1 MISEKILYSVIYMVL
16 MEVTLV
22 LVRREGTGIIQKQ

>member
-1 MISEKILYSVIYMVL
+1 MISEKILYSVIYMAF

-22 LVRREGTGIIQKQ
+22 LVRKEGIGIIQKN